1 MNYGDALDYLLFQH
15 DEYTMKPILDEQ
27 GRKQLRDEYYI
38 DGINCEPMF
47 FEKECEM
54 VNKKYHKNYRYDE
67 IKSHHYVLSF
77 DPSDKTEAWFGI
89 CQKKLSWSSNISSN
103 SYGWTQSL
111 R

>member
-1 MNYGDALDYLLFQH
+1 
-15 DEYTMKPILDEQ
+15 MKEILSKVVDRNNLTKE
-27 GRKQLRDEYYI
+27 EYYI
-38 DGINCEPMF
+38 DGINCEHMF

-77 DPSDKTEAWFGI
+77 DPSDKTE
-89 CQKKLSWSSNISSN
+89 
-103 SYGWTQSL
+103 